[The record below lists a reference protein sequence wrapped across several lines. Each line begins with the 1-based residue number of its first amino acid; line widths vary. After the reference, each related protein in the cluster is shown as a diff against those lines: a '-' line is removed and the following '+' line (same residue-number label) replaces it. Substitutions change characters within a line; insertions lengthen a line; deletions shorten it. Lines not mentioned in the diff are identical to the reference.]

1 MKEPRYY
8 IVLYPDNEIEV
19 FTSLTDA
26 ASEAGITRNTLRMY
40 LNRDNKY
47 EKEGFVIENAKRTE
61 LKAEANKAFNPF
73 N

>member
-47 EKEGFVIENAKRTE
+47 EKEGFVIVERQ
-61 LKAEANKAFNPF
+61 ANRIKGRGKQGF
-73 N
+73 